1 MKESKYNDR
10 QGRGARPR
18 ALYTLFLGALFG
30 LYLLSSCSTAPLRR
44 PRSFT
49 PPKERRRME
58 VGAFARALHRT
69 LRMEGPTIRW
79 EVARHIPRG
88 QRAERMIIVPSLRF
102 RAEIYEYEYYNKFGR
117 RPYFH
122 TWEELLG
129 LLDTESFRFVDVL
142 VQLMGGG
149 WYRYSFSLR
158 VKTLEP
164 LDPKSIPLEE
174 LSSGDAPLVF
184 DIAAYNRRFVISP
197 DGQLRVYD
205 RRTTSR
211 GDQCMD
217 LSEVLQTMAR
227 DLQGI
232 YPDYL
237 RGRDYRG
244 RGKSFRR

>member
-1 MKESKYNDR
+1 MC
-10 QGRGARPR
+10 
-18 ALYTLFLGALFG
+18 
-30 LYLLSSCSTAPLRR
+30 LSSL
-44 PRSFT
+44 
-49 PPKERRRME
+49 
-58 VGAFARALHRT
+58 
-69 LRMEGPTIRW
+69 W
-79 EVARHIPRG
+79 E
-88 QRAERMIIVPSLRF
+88 
-102 RAEIYEYEYYNKFGR
+102 
-117 RPYFH
+117 
-122 TWEELLG
+122 
-129 LLDTESFRFVDVL
+129 
-142 VQLMGGG
+142 GG

-164 LDPKSIPLEE
+164 LDPKSVPLEE

-205 RRTTSR
+205 RRTTSQ
-211 GDQCMD
+211 GDQCLD
-217 LSEVLQTMAR
+217 PSEVLQTMAR